1 MQAMTQQPSPI
12 RLNKF
17 LASTTFLSRRGA
29 DQAISEGRVMIDGRV
44 ASTGMMVTGSEEIT
58 VDGHSVDARPHAQ
71 TIMLN
76 KPRGYVVSRNGQGS
90 RTVFDLLPEELHHLK
105 PVGRLDK
112 DSSGLLLLT
121 TDGDLAE
128 SLTHPRYQKTKT
140 YHVVLDKPLAPF
152 HRQMIADMGV
162 QLEDGP
168 SQLGLERITDGN
180 DKHWAVIMHE
190 GRNRQIRRTF
200 ESLGYMVTSLH
211 RIQFGTYTLG
221 DLSSGKFVVVAEAPQ
236 TDAK

>member
-1 MQAMTQQPSPI
+1 MTSQPSTPI

-17 LASTTFLSRRGA
+17 LASSTFLSRRGA
-29 DQAISEGRVMIDGRV
+29 DQAISEGRVHVDGHT
-44 ASTGMMVTGSEEIT
+44 ASTGMMVTGLEDIT
-58 VDGHSVDARPHAQ
+58 VDGHAVDARPRTQ

-112 DSSGLLLLT
+112 DSSGLLLMT

-128 SLTHPRYQKTKT
+128 QLTHPRYQKTKT
-140 YHVVLDKPLAPF
+140 YQVVLDKPLAPF

-162 QLEDGP
+162 QLEDGV
-168 SQLGLERITDGN
+168 SQLGLERMEDGN
-180 DKHWAVIMHE
+180 DKHWLVIMRE

-200 ESLGYMVTSLH
+200 DSLGYLVTSLH
-211 RIQFGTYTLG
+211 RVQFGTYTLG
-221 DLSSGKFVVVAEAPQ
+221 DLSSGKFVPLAE
-236 TDAK
+236 K